1 MISNPIQHADIYT
14 NFNGLNKL
22 QSAAAKNTPEAKRET
37 AQQFEALFIQMMLK
51 NMRQASQGDELLGG
65 SQIEMSRDMYDQ
77 QLSIELA
84 KNGAL
89 GIADLMLDKMGM
101 PTNTQEEIP
110 TDTQK
115 NTLLERTPKDLTP
128 ITRPITFNIPPSSA
142 SALDKKIPT
151 PISDYK
157 TPKDFIHTL
166 QPSVETAAQRLG
178 TAPEA
183 ILAIAALET
192 GWGQHVMLGQDGVSS
207 HNLFGIKANN
217 NWNKNQITATTLEF
231 EDGFM
236 QTRRETFRQY
246 DSAEDSIQNFADFL
260 TSHPRYQ
267 KALDNADDP
276 QNFVEELQKAGYAT
290 DPDYAEKVLSVM
302 QKIKTMTQ
310 DIALLTDK

>member
-1 MISNPIQHADIYT
+1 MISDSIQHAGVYT
-14 NFNGLNKL
+14 DFNGLNTL

-65 SQIEMSRDMYDQ
+65 SQVEMSRDMYDQ

-89 GIADLMLDKMGM
+89 GIGDLMLDKMGM
-101 PTNTQEEIP
+101 PANAQEKMPTGIQQNVLLKRIP
-110 TDTQK
+110 K
-115 NTLLERTPKDLTP
+115 ELEP
-128 ITRPITFNIPPSSA
+128 ITRPIAFNIPDS
-142 SALDKKIPT
+142 DKKTPT

-178 TAPEA
+178 TEPDV

-192 GWGQHVMLGQDGVSS
+192 GWGQHVLLGQDGVSS
-207 HNLFGIKANN
+207 NNLFGIKATN
-217 NWNKNQITATTLEF
+217 NWNKRQVMATTLEF
-231 EDGFM
+231 DDGFM
-236 QTRRETFRQY
+236 QTRREAFRQY

-260 TSHPRYQ
+260 TSNPRYQ
-267 KALDNADDP
+267 KALDNADEP
-276 QNFVEELQKAGYAT
+276 QKFIKELQRAGYAT
-290 DPDYAEKVLSVM
+290 DPAYAEKVLSVM

-310 DIALLTDK
+310 DITLLADKQIKGI